1 MPRDELHRLLDA
13 LDPDTRAR
21 WEEYLAEIDAE
32 VRERGPQAA
41 REHLEAA
48 LRHLL
53 AVGWAV
59 HLCYSG
65 DEAQQVMAPLGEAAS
80 AVEYAKNALAEVPKK
95 PEWSQ

>member
-13 LDPDTRAR
+13 LDPETRER
-21 WEEYLAEIDAE
+21 WEEYLAEIDTE
-32 VRERGPQAA
+32 VREKGPQAA
-41 REHLEAA
+41 RDHLEAA

-59 HLCYSG
+59 HLCYAG
-65 DEAQQVMAPLGEAAS
+65 EEAQQVMAPLGEAAS
-80 AVEYAKNALAEVPKK
+80 AVEFAKTTLDQVPKK